1 MQSGNIRVKDKIFKP
16 YISQERIAKRVEELG
31 AQISRDYKNQSP
43 FFLGILN
50 GAFIFAADLMK
61 AITIDCE
68 ISFVK
73 LASYSGTSSTGNL
86 IELIGLEQDLRNK
99 QVIIIE
105 DIVDSGNTLTR
116 FLPVLQ
122 SHQPTDIKI
131 CSLLFKP
138 QALKHPITIDYLGF
152 EIPNDFIVG
161 YGLDYDGFGRNL
173 RDIYQIVE

>member
-1 MQSGNIRVKDKIFKP
+1 MQPGNIQIKDKIFKP
-16 YISQERIAKRVEELG
+16 YISHDKIAKRVAELG
-31 AQISRDYKNQSP
+31 EQISRDYKNRSP

-61 AITIDCE
+61 SVTIECE

-86 IELIGLEQDLRNK
+86 IELIGLEQDLRGK
-99 QVIIIE
+99 PVIIVE
-105 DIVDSGNTLTR
+105 DIVDSGNTLNR

-138 QALKHPITIDYLGF
+138 YALRHPLTIDYCGF

-173 RDIYQIVE
+173 RDIYQIVD